1 MKHTLWFADNTAPD
15 LPEGQR
21 YYGLDRIY
29 LHGEIENVAGYDLIV
44 SLTGFNVE
52 TGVYPVVINANGI
65 TYGCTAYIWEI
76 DDLPRGYVILNTD
89 KDSNKFALDRFAQ
102 KSERI

>member
-29 LHGEIENVAGYDLIV
+29 LHGEIENVAGFDLIV
-44 SLTGFNVE
+44 SPTGFDVE
-52 TGVYPVVINANGI
+52 TGVYPVVINADGT
-65 TYGCTAYIWEI
+65 TYGCTAYIWKI
-76 DDLPRGYVILNTD
+76 GDFPQGYVVLNTD
-89 KDSNKFALDRFAQ
+89 KDSNKFAFDRFTQ
-102 KSERI
+102 KCDRI